1 MASEFLMVPPG
12 WTRANMKPTEMW
24 CGVDTAAPGVM
35 DVTSFGDQ
43 VRQFA
48 AVDHTAPPATQT
60 HHVPGAFFTS
70 PATNSISITNTGYDT
85 YWTNPT
91 VTEPATPAKPGPY
104 TVLPSGY
111 EMTTIPPPAVRKIA
125 TDQDLGEAVQD
136 ALGFAGHS
144 VKSIDLRVAA
154 GEIVTATVEVH
165 VHKEEA
171 AKLAGIFSKQV
182 KLKAVVTGERIVE

>member
-43 VRQFA
+43 VRQY
-48 AVDHTAPPATQT
+48 
-60 HHVPGAFFTS
+60 VPGTFFTS
-70 PATNSISITNTGYDT
+70 SATNCISITTAGDTLPVSYRVDNTYGEWDGKRT
-85 YWTNPT
+85 T
-91 VTEPATPAKPGPY
+91 VPMPRGAHPMVPHPARPD
-104 TVLPSGY
+104 VVV
-111 EMTTIPPPAVRKIA
+111 EPAVRKIA